1 MVGPATLKL
10 MHDDPGHGGAGGKGV
25 GHHLDH
31 RIDCPAEVVGPRD
44 GDVAR
49 IADDVDGAVGR
60 LHRDDG
66 MAVVLAEVAVG
77 LHRHD
82 VLVEAD
88 RALLRLHR
96 SEEHTSE
103 LQSLMRISYAVFC
116 LKKKKTINNKI

>member
-49 IADDVDGAVGR
+49 LADDVDGAVGR

-77 LHRHD
+77 LHRHAVPD
-82 VLVEAD
+82 EAD
-88 RALLRLHR
+88 PALLPPHPTTY
-96 SEEHTSE
+96 HP
-103 LQSLMRISYAVFC
+103 
-116 LKKKKTINNKI
+116 

>member
-66 MAVVLAEVAVG
+66 
-77 LHRHD
+77 
-82 VLVEAD
+82 
-88 RALLRLHR
+88 R

-116 LKKKKTINNKI
+116 LKKKKIQMTKPE